1 MSSIERARELVV
13 PEPDGLHLR
22 LASAFV
28 DLVSGFKSDVRVAGP
43 GGVADGRSVLDLLTL
58 GAEGGTQVRLE
69 VQGEDAED
77 AISALAE
84 LIEKWSAEDAA

>member
-1 MSSIERARELVV
+1 MSSIERTCELVI

-22 LASAFV
+22 LASAVV
-28 DLVSGFKSDVRVAGP
+28 DLVSEFKADVRVAGP

-58 GAEGGTQVRLE
+58 GAQGGTQVRLE
-69 VQGEDAED
+69 AQGEDAED

-84 LIEKWSAEDAA
+84 LIEKWTAENAA